1 MSVDKKNKS
10 IPFSE
15 NVVFGGNFKQ
25 TITVV
30 TKGISVRLLG
40 YHLEGGLN
48 KWLL

>member
-30 TKGISVRLLG
+30 TKGISPKLFMLL
-40 YHLEGGLN
+40 LIN
-48 KWLL
+48 LLFFGIL

>member
-30 TKGISVRLLG
+30 TKGIRPEVV
-40 YHLEGGLN
+40 HATIN
-48 KWLL
+48 